1 MGNHDGWIFF
11 AFVKTFG
18 EIDENGHGN
27 ASAIYVLEANLFVM
41 VLVSVSLSFVQ
52 SSVRSMENPVSY
64 Q

>member
-18 EIDENGHGN
+18 EIDESGHGN
-27 ASAIYVLEANLFVM
+27 ARAICVLEANLFVM

-52 SSVRSMENPVSY
+52 SSVRSMENTLSY